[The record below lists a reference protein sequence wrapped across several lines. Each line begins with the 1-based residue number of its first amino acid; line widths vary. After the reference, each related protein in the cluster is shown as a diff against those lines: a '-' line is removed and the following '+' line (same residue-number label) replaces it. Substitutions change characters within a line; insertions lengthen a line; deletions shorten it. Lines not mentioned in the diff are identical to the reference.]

1 VKIRRLL
8 SPKPDFSSVEV
19 IPPSDRNRESDDWDL
34 LTEIDRLRSENS
46 GLAAEAHRQTSIG
59 QDYARATAEQRVR
72 VEELSRETAI
82 AHTNAQLLERRLVQ
96 AEERTVELDELVDAL
111 RLQRDRLQT
120 YYEQQKDRADRAES
134 AAAAMRE
141 AASDVLAAHD
151 RQVHAPVGTRSLIRA
166 GVESADALDMLRRA
180 LRGDVGK
187 DYLGPDLAADIRRY
201 FLGDD
206 LPRNEEQELGEAIA
220 RALTGERRLDPNV
233 LDPGARALPA
243 PDDEALL

>member
-1 VKIRRLL
+1 MKLRRLL
-8 SPKPDFSSVEV
+8 SPKPEV
-19 IPPSDRNRESDDWDL
+19 SGTEVYSHSDRIHESDDWDL
-34 LTEIDRLRSENS
+34 LTEIDRLRSENT
-46 GLAAEAHRQTSIG
+46 GLVAEAQRQSSIG
-59 QDYARATAEQRVR
+59 QDYARAAGEQRVR

-96 AEERTVELDELVDAL
+96 AEERVVELDELVDAL

-120 YYEQQKDRADRAES
+120 YYEQQKERADRAES

-187 DYLGPDLAADIRRY
+187 DYLGPEIAADIRRY
-201 FLGDD
+201 FLGND
-206 LPRNEEQELGEAIA
+206 LPRNEEQELKEAIA
-220 RALTGERRLDPNV
+220 RLLSGDRRLDANV
-233 LDPGARALPA
+233 LDPGSRALPA
-243 PDDEALL
+243 ADDEPLL

>member
-1 VKIRRLL
+1 MKLRRLL
-8 SPKPDFSSVEV
+8 SPKPGFADAEV
-19 IPPSDRNRESDDWDL
+19 LPPGVRNRESDEWDL
-34 LTEIDRLRSENS
+34 LTEIDRLRSENT
-46 GLAAEAHRQTSIG
+46 GLAAEAQRQSSIG
-59 QDYARATAEQRVR
+59 QDYARAAGEQRVR

-134 AAAAMRE
+134 AAAAMRD
-141 AASDVLAAHD
+141 AASEVLAAHD
-151 RQVHAPVGTRSLIRA
+151 RQAHAPLGTRSLIRA

-187 DYLGPDLAADIRRY
+187 DYLGPELASDIRRY
-201 FLGDD
+201 FLSGD
-206 LPRNEEQELGEAIA
+206 LPRNEEQQLKEAIS
-220 RALTGERRLDPNV
+220 RALSGERRLDPNV

-243 PDDEALL
+243 ADDEPLL

>member
-1 VKIRRLL
+1 MKLRRLL
-8 SPKPDFSSVEV
+8 SPKAELARMEV
-19 IPPSDRNRESDDWDL
+19 YAPSERNHESDDWDL
-34 LTEIDRLRSENS
+34 LTEIDRLRSENT
-46 GLAAEAHRQTSIG
+46 GLVAEAQRQSSIG
-59 QDYARATAEQRVR
+59 QDYARAAGEQRVR

-96 AEERTVELDELVDAL
+96 AEERNVELDELVDAL

-120 YYEQQKDRADRAES
+120 YYEQQKDRADRAEA

-141 AASDVLAAHD
+141 AAGDVLAAHD
-151 RQVHAPVGTRSLIRA
+151 RQVHAPLGTRSLVRA

-187 DYLGPDLAADIRRY
+187 DYLGPELAADIRRY

-206 LPRNEEQELGEAIA
+206 LPRNEEQELRETIA
-220 RALTGERRLDPNV
+220 RSLSGERRLDSNV

-243 PDDEALL
+243 ADDEPLL

>member
-1 VKIRRLL
+1 MKLRRLL
-8 SPKPDFSSVEV
+8 TPKPDLSTDVL
-19 IPPSDRNRESDDWDL
+19 PPSDRYGESDDWDL
-34 LTEIDRLRSENS
+34 LTEIDRLRSENL
-46 GLAAEAHRQTSIG
+46 GLVAEAQRQSSIG
-59 QDYARATAEQRVR
+59 QDYARAAGEQRVR

-82 AHTNAQLLERRLVQ
+82 AHTSAQLLERRLVQ

-120 YYEQQKDRADRAES
+120 YYEQQKDRADRAEA

-141 AASDVLAAHD
+141 AAGDVLAAHD
-151 RQVHAPVGTRSLIRA
+151 RQVHAPLGTRSLIRA
-166 GVESADALDMLRRA
+166 SVEAADALDMLRRA

-187 DYLGPDLAADIRRY
+187 DHLGPELAADIRRY

-206 LPRNEEQELGEAIA
+206 LPRNEEQELKEGIA
-220 RALTGERRLDPNV
+220 RALGGERRLDPNV

-243 PDDEALL
+243 ADDEPLL

>member
-1 VKIRRLL
+1 MKLRRLL
-8 SPKPDFSSVEV
+8 TPKPDLSTDVL
-19 IPPSDRNRESDDWDL
+19 PPSDRYGESDDWDL
-34 LTEIDRLRSENS
+34 LTEIDRLRSENL
-46 GLAAEAHRQTSIG
+46 GLVAEAQRQSSIG
-59 QDYARATAEQRVR
+59 QDYARAAGEQRVR

-120 YYEQQKDRADRAES
+120 YYEQQKDRADRAEA

-141 AASDVLAAHD
+141 AAGDVLAAHD
-151 RQVHAPVGTRSLIRA
+151 RQVHAPLGTRSLIRA
-166 GVESADALDMLRRA
+166 SVESADALDMLRRA

-187 DYLGPDLAADIRRY
+187 DHLGPELAADIRRY

-206 LPRNEEQELGEAIA
+206 LPRNEEQELKEGIA
-220 RALTGERRLDPNV
+220 RALGGERRLDPNV

-243 PDDEALL
+243 ADDEPLL